1 MGGFRHFAVESDKK
15 MAISRMGTVVIFISV
30 ALLVVVSAEEEMI
43 EKRGGDKFFA
53 TGLGGRLNAKYA
65 AKRLHAI
72 DRASAEWRR
81 KFFGKRLLADDQ
93 EESMEKRGGDS
104 KWATGAYGRILNGIG
119 NSKVS
124 AYHRKTAGI
133 GQKMFGKRSEDRR
146 GNHFLAGKRSTDERR
161 DNHFLAGKR

>member
-93 EESMEKRGGDS
+93 EENVEKRGGDKFFATGMGGRMNAQYMARRLHQIDGASARQRQKFFGKRLLAGDQEEMMEKRGGD
-104 KWATGAYGRILNGIG
+104 KYFATG
-119 NSKVS
+119 
-124 AYHRKTAGI
+124 
-133 GQKMFGKRSEDRR
+133 
-146 GNHFLAGKRSTDERR
+146 
-161 DNHFLAGKR
+161 

>member
-1 MGGFRHFAVESDKK
+1 MGRHFAVESDKK

-30 ALLVVVSAEEEMI
+30 ALLVVSAEEEMT
-43 EKRGGDKFFA
+43 EKRGGDRFFA
-53 TGLGGRLNAKYA
+53 TGMGGRMNAQYA
-65 AKRLHAI
+65 ARRLHRI
-72 DRASAEWRR
+72 DGASARQR
-81 KFFGKRLLADDQ
+81 QKFFGKRLLADDP
-93 EESMEKRGGDS
+93 EESMVKRGGDS

-146 GNHFLAGKRSTDERR
+146 DNHFLAGKRSTDERR